1 MEVIVDEM
9 IRDRE
14 NHIDQALSRFMD
26 PRLKP
31 GARES
36 EDGYLPILG
45 AAQNVSIAFTA
56 VTNSGYREFLESN
69 GNDTSLYE
77 GNDDFPAVN
86 VSFEDAVAYC
96 NWLSERDETAVYR
109 LPDESEW
116 EQAAGHMPKDAD
128 FNSGIELGISSA
140 YSYPDTLSASGAIG
154 MWGNVWEWTRSDRD
168 GGKAVKGGA
177 WNSDR
182 TDCRTENRNESRN
195 QNRGYD
201 NVGFRVVRE
210 S

>member
-56 VTNSGYREFLESN
+56 VTNSGYREFLKSN

-96 NWLSERDETAVYR
+96 NWLSER
-109 LPDESEW
+109 
-116 EQAAGHMPKDAD
+116 
-128 FNSGIELGISSA
+128 
-140 YSYPDTLSASGAIG
+140 
-154 MWGNVWEWTRSDRD
+154 
-168 GGKAVKGGA
+168 
-177 WNSDR
+177 
-182 TDCRTENRNESRN
+182 
-195 QNRGYD
+195 
-201 NVGFRVVRE
+201 
-210 S
+210 